1 MSTSSFRDG
10 PFSPGSP
17 DFNAPRSRPHSR
29 ARSQNDYSG
38 YISPDDGTTMKR
50 PMSRYDAFEQG
61 VGAGVSS
68 VRMPRSGGGSD
79 SDEDEQEVGLHLVMD
94 RLHTDS
100 TVSMEMTERLEALQ
114 RTNEELGRKRADA
127 EMTLQKKLTEH
138 EYELEELNQ
147 RIEEL
152 RSELAASNREE
163 KELRAKDVCLSLVFH
178 SLSITYLD
186 YSRAIWPKSRH

>member
-1 MSTSSFRDG
+1 MSTTSFRDG

-29 ARSQNDYSG
+29 ARSQNDFSG
-38 YISPDDGTTMKR
+38 YMSPDDGPTMKR
-50 PMSRYDAFEQG
+50 AMSRFDAFEQG
-61 VGAGVSS
+61 VGASVSS
-68 VRMPRSGGGSD
+68 VRMPRTGGSD
-79 SDEDEQEVGLHLVMD
+79 SDEDEEDEVGLHLVMD

-163 KELRAKDVCLSLVFH
+163 KELRAKDVRFPLFFV
-178 SLSITYLD
+178 
-186 YSRAIWPKSRH
+186 